1 MESSQN
7 INLKALR
14 EYVERLTNE
23 RDLVKSRI
31 DDIAQEAI
39 ERAMKAPNGPLSER
53 QQRKEDIYIETT
65 RVENLTLQQQLKEL
79 DRKIFL
85 AKTVLEK
92 ELTFRKDVA
101 LTEDELAVV
110 QGKVTEYENALAD
123 LKNPLVQGDDA
134 QRDKVMKRLEK
145 AYRDLTGE
153 SFDPAKFD
161 EDALGAKVKHVSDKA
176 QQKLDSLF
184 GNVDEVEVTDDRK
197 ELEKAEKGIAEIKE
211 RQKDYSDIRKL
222 LAGDMTKDPDL
233 KNKITEYKKLETELT
248 KLTDKNK
255 ELADR
260 IAKLKEEIDKITKEL
275 AEKNKK
281 KQQLENKNPR
291 TPEEEKQLQALM
303 KEISSL
309 EGNLKGKNGE
319 LAQANGEL
327 SKVELDL
334 NDAQANLASLAND
347 LGDYLKL
354 VGLIEKLGIMDGDKP
369 FELTGDLDVAT
380 KVVGKS
386 SRGERLATKKKELQ
400 EKATLIL
407 DKYGAEVPKK
417 GDFAHALDERVT
429 EIKKNY
435 NKAHVQAG
443 WTRSDRSR
451 TPPEPEPVPTTPGEP
466 TAPGET
472 TAPGG
477 TGGTTGTPT
486 GGNGRPS
493 TGGIE
498 TSGSSTGGTYRAG
511 SFTGGPAPTTPG
523 TVTPTPEQ
531 GDNVTRD
538 IEAELNPAV
547 FVPLAYE
554 KLGDPIKG
562 DVNLRTL
569 VDKPGMTK
577 VENGYVYRVVPMV
590 PEKGTEND
598 REYQPIREPVDYY
611 FEDTSSKLKS
621 GIRDM
626 IESIREMDK
635 DERDDV
641 VKKLSPTQQ
650 KQMEKILKGGI
661 FRGRNERKFIKEI
674 LKRDPKTQVDL
685 LIAYNSSA
693 GLPELMAQATGFL
706 DGNPYQKPTD
716 LIIQTEK
723 PKGLFKR
730 LRKDKIK
737 PLILEK
743 NVENL
748 IEAYSSTEKA
758 PTTRREEPRRDHT
771 RTKEQDSYDR

>member
-1 MESSQN
+1 MESIQN
-7 INLKALR
+7 INLRELR

-39 ERAMKAPNGPLSER
+39 DRAMKTPDGPLSER
-53 QQRKEDIYIETT
+53 QQRKEDLYIETT

-110 QGKVTEYENALAD
+110 QGKVTEYEKALAYFKD
-123 LKNPLVQGDDA
+123 PLVQGDDA
-134 QRDKVMKRLEK
+134 QRDKAMKDLEK

-161 EDALGAKVKHVSDKA
+161 EGALGAKVKYVSDKA

-184 GNVDEVEVTDDRK
+184 GNVDEVEVADDRR
-197 ELEKAEKGIAEIKE
+197 ELEKAEKGIEEIKE
-211 RQKDYSDIRKL
+211 RQKDYSDMRKL
-222 LAGDMTKDPDL
+222 LTGDMATDLDL
-233 KNKITEYKKLETELT
+233 KKKITNYKQLESELA
-248 KLTDKNK
+248 KLTDENK

-291 TPEEEKQLQALM
+291 TPEEEKQLQDLM

-334 NDAQANLASLAND
+334 NDAQANLASLANN

-369 FELTGDLDVAT
+369 FEFTGDINAGLKAVNKA
-380 KVVGKS
+380 
-386 SRGERLATKKKELQ
+386 SRGEHLATKKKELQ

-466 TAPGET
+466 TEPPT
-472 TAPGG
+472 PGG
-477 TGGTTGTPT
+477 TGGPTVTPT
-486 GGNGRPS
+486 GGNGRTS

-498 TSGSSTGGTYRAG
+498 TPSSSTGGTYRAG
-511 SFTGGPAPTTPG
+511 SFTGGPVPTTPG
-523 TVTPTPEQ
+523 TVIPTPEQ
-531 GDNVTRD
+531 GENVTRD

-562 DVNLRTL
+562 EVNLRTL
-569 VDKPGMTK
+569 VDQPGMTK

-685 LIAYNSSA
+685 LIAYSSSA

-771 RTKEQDSYDR
+771 RTRKQNTYDR